1 MNAYTR
7 NYFHIFLSLLFILVM
22 PACRHGHDHDHGDE
36 KGHEGHFHNETL
48 QLTAYSDDFEI
59 FAEATP
65 FVAGQESEVLA
76 HISDLAGF
84 KPVGEAKVTM
94 TLSTGNDTQTVSPV
108 ATPHPGIYKF
118 VVKPGK
124 TGAGK
129 LVFNITTK
137 DGKYSVSLPGITV
150 YSEEHEAHHK
160 AAEAA
165 AHSANGVA
173 FPKEQSWN
181 VDFSTEVVEN
191 APFGEVIRTMAQ
203 VEPSQGD
210 ERMIVAKT
218 SGTVRLSGNEL
229 VEGKA
234 VGAGQALFSI
244 DSDGMADNNM
254 QVRFNEARSAYDLAK
269 SEYERKKKLAE
280 EQLVTE
286 SDLRRAKAD
295 YEAAEATY
303 GNLRKNFS
311 AGKHTEGSPI
321 AGFLK
326 KVYVRNGEYVEAGS
340 PVMSV
345 AQNRRLNIRAELQP
359 RKFHQ
364 LRNIVSTNLRLM
376 NDENVYSLKD
386 LNGQLVGYGKGVD
399 VDNPLVPVVFQVDN
413 TIDLLPGS
421 FVEMFIT
428 VAGGNALTVPDTAI
442 VEEMGSYFVFVQLTP
457 EFFEKREVKLGQSN
471 GSRTEIL
478 SGISEGER
486 IVGKGAVLVKLAQA
500 SGKLDAHAGH
510 VH

>member
-1 MNAYTR
+1 
-7 NYFHIFLSLLFILVM
+7 M

-36 KGHEGHFHNETL
+36 KGHEGHSHNETL

-65 FVAGQESEVLA
+65 FVVGQESEVLT

-94 TLSTGNDTQTVSPV
+94 TLSIGNDMQTVSPV

-118 VVKPGK
+118 AVKPGK

-191 APFGEVIRTMAQ
+191 AQFGEVIRAMAQ

-254 QVRFNEARSAYDLAK
+254 QVRFHEARSAYDLAK

-321 AGFLK
+321 AGFVK
-326 KVYVRNGEYVEAGS
+326 KVYVKNGEYVEAGS

-364 LRNIVSTNLRLM
+364 LRNIVSTHLRLI

-386 LNGQLVGYGKGVD
+386 LNGQLVSYGKGVD

-428 VAGGNALTVPDTAI
+428 VGGGNALTVPDTAI

-471 GSRTEIL
+471 GERTEVI